1 LAVRP
6 EDPTNL
12 LRLVLV
18 EQRHDLPHH
27 DVHRSVAHLLRD
39 GDKFDAVLGK
49 LADVELQFEVFAE
62 EAREAM
68 DDEITL
74 QR

>member
-1 LAVRP
+1 MARKVCLAFSF
-6 EDPTNL
+6 DWYSSNS
-12 LRLVLV
+12 
-18 EQRHDLPHH
+18 HDLPHH

-49 LADVELQFEVFAE
+49 LADVELQLEVFAE